1 MKKRIKPRII
11 DVIEDDGRWLD
22 PETMEY
28 FEEEQLEDV
37 VDTEDDKNFSL
48 IESLK
53 KEQSPK
59 IKGWVARGAM
69 PRDLDFYTGNKPQ
82 RMKGGY
88 APYWYP
94 INGNVYELP
103 DEIGDQF
110 TIEFDDEPIEVEL
123 QIRQL

>member
-59 IKGWVARGAM
+59 IKGWMARDEDGA
-69 PRDLDFYTGNKPQ
+69 LYVFASKPQ
-82 RMKGGY
+82 RAKGIY
-88 APYWYP
+88 KEDIWD
-94 INGNVYELP
+94 NGDAALP
-103 DEIGDQF
+103 LPKSIFLDLKWE
-110 TIEFDDEPIEVEL
+110 DEPIEVEL
-123 QIRQL
+123 TIHRV